1 MQFRLLVY
9 SEIESLGIKGFL
21 NQLLPKVGFQLL
33 SHTKTSFLIQAVIGR
48 QKHLIKISSPIRII
62 RILKPYI
69 TDCTYET
76 WFICSLLVWKLNKR
90 VA

>member
-21 NQLLPKVGFQLL
+21 YQLLPKVGFQLL
-33 SHTKTSFLIQAVIGR
+33 SHTKTSFSIQAAIGR
-48 QKHLIKISSPIRII
+48 QKHLIKISSPI